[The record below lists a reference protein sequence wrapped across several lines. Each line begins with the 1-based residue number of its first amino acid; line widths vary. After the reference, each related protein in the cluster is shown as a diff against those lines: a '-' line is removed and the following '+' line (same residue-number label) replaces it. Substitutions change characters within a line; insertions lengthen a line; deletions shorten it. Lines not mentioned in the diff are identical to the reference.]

1 MFTTHWCIYV
11 YFKLCD
17 EKRKLWRSFCFPILP
32 PWWFGE
38 FFCIQ
43 NCVVSF
49 QWIRCIQLFP
59 LEGGDHLLRSSKT
72 VSWFPRKKSLGGWDL
87 FGHHRSTVDHRETD
101 LLWTWRT
108 WYQHV
113 FFNENSIHVKLKRFF
128 EALSDQFSKK
138 TGMMSSWG
146 LLRCFFEML
155 IATSTGA
162 MLPFLYILFWWGIE
176 WSILYI

>member
-1 MFTTHWCIYV
+1 MFTTHYCNIFSCVMRNYCEGV
-11 YFKLCD
+11 FV
-17 EKRKLWRSFCFPILP
+17 FPFFP
-32 PWWFGE
+32 QRFGE

-72 VSWFPRKKSLGGWDL
+72 VSWFPRYLLGGWDV
-87 FGHHRSTVDHRETD
+87 GHHRSTVDHRERPVMDMKNLVPTC
-101 LLWTWRT
+101 
-108 WYQHV
+108 
-113 FFNENSIHVKLKRFF
+113 FFQWKFHPCEVEAFF